1 MREIAEG
8 IVHWT
13 AEHPNIRQR
22 VSSYLVVPSATL
34 IDPLLP
40 DGGTDAIAE
49 IVRPDRVV
57 LTNRHHVRD
66 IRALVDTFGCSVH
79 VHEKGTAPFQELPV
93 SPRPF
98 AFGDEVA
105 PGITALEVGSI
116 TPEETALRIDVGD
129 GALAFAD
136 GFLNDGGRVGFMP
149 DGLLGEDPELVKR
162 GLRLAAARLL
172 DERFAHLLFA
182 HGDPIVG
189 DGREALQA
197 VSIPEG

>member
-1 MREIAEG
+1 MREISEG

-13 AEHPNIRQR
+13 AEHPNIGQR
-22 VSSYLVVPSATL
+22 VSSYLVVPAATL

-40 DGGTDAIAE
+40 DEGLDGIE
-49 IVRPDRVV
+49 SVVRPERIV

-66 IRALVDTFGCSVH
+66 VVAIVDAFGCSVH
-79 VHEKGTAPFQELPV
+79 VHERGTATFSGLDVAPET
-93 SPRPF
+93 F
-98 AFGDEVA
+98 AFGDEIT

-116 TPEETALRIDVGD
+116 TPEETALRIDAGD

-136 GFLNDGGRVGFMP
+136 GLIDVGGRVGFVP
-149 DGLLGEDPELVKR
+149 DHLLGDDPEAVKT
-162 GLRLAAARLL
+162 GLRAAAARLL

-189 DGREALQA
+189 DGREALRA
-197 VSIPEG
+197 VAEGA

>member
-1 MREIAEG
+1 MLEIADG

-13 AEHPNIRQR
+13 AQHPNIGQR
-22 VSSYLVVPSATL
+22 VSSYLIAPSATL

-40 DGGTDAIAE
+40 DDGLDGIERVA
-49 IVRPDRVV
+49 RPERIV

-66 IRALVDTFGCSVH
+66 VEAIVAAFGCSVH
-79 VHEKGTAPFQELPV
+79 VHEKGTATFSGLDIAPET
-93 SPRPF
+93 F

-116 TPEETALRIDVGD
+116 TPEETALRIDAGD

-136 GFLNDGGRVGFMP
+136 GFLNEGGRVGFMP
-149 DGLLGEDPELVKR
+149 DDLLGENPDAVR
-162 GLRLAAARLL
+162 TGLRNAATRLL

-197 VSIPEG
+197 VTVPA

>member
-1 MREIAEG
+1 MREIADG

-13 AEHPNIRQR
+13 AQHPNIGQR
-22 VSSYLVVPSATL
+22 VSSYLVVPGATL

-40 DGGTDAIAE
+40 DGGTDAIAD
-49 IVRPDRVV
+49 VARPERIV

-66 IRALVDTFGCSVH
+66 VEALVDAFGCSVH
-79 VHEKGTAPFQELPV
+79 VHEQGTGTFSDLDVTPET
-93 SPRPF
+93 F

-116 TPEETALRIDVGD
+116 TPEETALRIDAGD

-149 DGLLGEDPELVKR
+149 DGLLGEDPELVKK

-172 DERFAHLLFA
+172 DERFSHLLFA

-197 VSIPEG
+197 VSVPA

>member
-1 MREIAEG
+1 MREIADG

-13 AEHPNIRQR
+13 AQHPNIGQR

-40 DGGTDAIAE
+40 EDGLDGLE
-49 IVRPDRVV
+49 RIVRPERIV

-66 IRALVDTFGCSVH
+66 VPTLVDAFGCSVH
-79 VHEKGTAPFQELPV
+79 VPEKGTATFKDLDVAP
-93 SPRPF
+93 STF

-129 GALAFAD
+129 GALSFAD
-136 GFLNDGGRVGFMP
+136 GFLNEGGRVGFMP
-149 DGLLGEDPELVKR
+149 DGLLGEDPDAVKR
-162 GLRLAAARLL
+162 GLRLAATRLL
-172 DERFAHLLFA
+172 DERFAHVLFA

-197 VSIPEG
+197 VTVPA

>member
-13 AEHPNIRQR
+13 AEHPHIGQR

-40 DGGTDAIAE
+40 DEGAE
-49 IVRPDRVV
+49 GIEAVVRPERIV
-57 LTNRHHVRD
+57 LTNRHHTRD
-66 IRALVDTFGCSVH
+66 VEALVAAFGCSVH
-79 VHEKGTAPFQELPV
+79 VHERGTGTFEQLDVTPET
-93 SPRPF
+93 F

-116 TPEETALRIDVGD
+116 TPEETALRIDAGD

-136 GFLNDGGRVGFMP
+136 GFLNDDGRIGFMP
-149 DGLLGEDPELVKR
+149 DGLLGEDPEHVKQ
-162 GLRLAAARLL
+162 GLRQAAARLL
-172 DERFAHLLFA
+172 DERFATLLFA
-182 HGDPIVG
+182 HGEPIVG

-197 VSIPEG
+197 VSVPA

>member
-1 MREIAEG
+1 MREITDG

-13 AEHPNIRQR
+13 AEHPNIGQR
-22 VSSYLVVPSATL
+22 VSSYLVVPAATL

-40 DGGTDAIAE
+40 DEGVDAIRE
-49 IVRPDRVV
+49 IVRPERIVM
-57 LTNRHHVRD
+57 TNRHHVRD
-66 IRALVDTFGCSVH
+66 VQALVDEFGCSVH
-79 VHEKGTAPFQELPV
+79 VHERGTGPFSELPV
-93 SPRPF
+93 APRPF

-136 GFLNDGGRVGFMP
+136 GFLNDGGRIGFMP
-149 DGLLGEDPELVKR
+149 DGLLGADPDLVKR

-172 DERFAHLLFA
+172 DERFTTLLFA

-197 VSIPEG
+197 VSIPE

>member
-1 MREIAEG
+1 MREITDG

-13 AEHPNIRQR
+13 AQHPNIGQR

-40 DGGTDAIAE
+40 DEGLDGIE
-49 IVRPDRVV
+49 RIVRPERIV

-66 IRALVDTFGCSVH
+66 VPRLVDAFGCSVH
-79 VHEKGTAPFQELPV
+79 VHEKGTATFSDLDVAP
-93 SPRPF
+93 STF

-129 GALAFAD
+129 GALSFAD

-149 DGLLGEDPELVKR
+149 DGLLGEDPDAVKK
-162 GLRLAAARLL
+162 GLRLAATRLL

-182 HGDPIVG
+182 HGEPIVG

-197 VSIPEG
+197 VTVPD

>member
-13 AEHPNIRQR
+13 QTHPNHGMR
-22 VSSYLVVPSATL
+22 VSSYLVVPAATL
-34 IDPLLP
+34 VDPLLP
-40 DGGTDAIAE
+40 DEGVEGIEAY
-49 IVRPDRVV
+49 VRPERIV
-57 LTNRHHVRD
+57 LTNRHHRRD
-66 IRALVDTFGCSVH
+66 IAALVEAFGCTVH
-79 VHEKGTAPFQELPV
+79 VHEKGVGEFVDGGPDV
-93 SPRPF
+93 SPF

-116 TPEETALRIDVGD
+116 TPEETALRIDAGE

-136 GFLNDGGRVGFMP
+136 GFVNDGGRIGFMP
-149 DGLLGEDPELVKR
+149 DSLLGTDPELVKR
-162 GLRLAAARLL
+162 GLRGAASRLL

-182 HGDPIVG
+182 HGAPIIG

-197 VSIPEG
+197 VTVPA

>member
-13 AEHPNIRQR
+13 AEHPNIGQR
-22 VSSYLVVPSATL
+22 VSSYLVVPAATL

-40 DGGTDAIAE
+40 DEGVEGIEAT
-49 IVRPDRVV
+49 VRPERIV

-66 IRALVDTFGCSVH
+66 VPALVEAFGCSVH
-79 VHEKGTAPFQELPV
+79 VHEKGTGTFSDLDVTPET
-93 SPRPF
+93 F

-105 PGITALEVGSI
+105 QGITALEVGSI

-129 GALAFAD
+129 GALSFAD

-162 GLRLAAARLL
+162 GLRGAATRLL

-182 HGDPIVG
+182 HGEPSVG
-189 DGREALQA
+189 AGREALQA
-197 VSIPEG
+197 VTVPA

>member
-8 IVHWT
+8 LVHWT
-13 AEHPNIRQR
+13 APHPNIGQR
-22 VSSYLVVPSATL
+22 VSSYLVAPSATL
-34 IDPLLP
+34 VDPLLP
-40 DGGTDAIAE
+40 DEGVDAIAAV
-49 IVRPDRVV
+49 VRPRRIV

-66 IRALVDTFGCSVH
+66 VEALVDAFGCSVH
-79 VHEKGTAPFQELPV
+79 VHERGTASFADLDVDPET
-93 SPRPF
+93 F

-149 DGLLGEDPELVKR
+149 DELLGADPEAVRR

-197 VSIPEG
+197 VSIPA

>member
-1 MREIAEG
+1 MREIADG

-13 AEHPNIRQR
+13 AEHPNIGQR

-40 DGGTDAIAE
+40 DEGLDGIEAV
-49 IVRPDRVV
+49 VRPDRIV

-66 IRALVDTFGCSVH
+66 VEAIVAAFGCSVH
-79 VHEKGTAPFQELPV
+79 VHEKGTATFSGLDV
-93 SPRPF
+93 SPETF

-129 GALAFAD
+129 GALSFAD
-136 GFLNDGGRVGFMP
+136 GFLNDGGRIGFMP
-149 DGLLGEDPELVKR
+149 DGLLGEDPDLVKK
-162 GLRLAAARLL
+162 GLRLAATRLL
-172 DERFAHLLFA
+172 DERFAHVLFA

-197 VSIPEG
+197 VTIPA

>member
-1 MREIAEG
+1 MREIADG

-13 AEHPNIRQR
+13 AEHPNIGQR
-22 VSSYLVVPSATL
+22 VSSYLVAPAATL

-40 DGGTDAIAE
+40 DEGVDGIEAV
-49 IVRPDRVV
+49 VRPERIV

-66 IRALVDTFGCSVH
+66 IEALVDAFGCSVH
-79 VHEKGTAPFQELPV
+79 VHEKGTGTFSDLDV
-93 SPRPF
+93 TPRTF

-116 TPEETALRIDVGD
+116 TPEETALRIDAGD

-136 GFLNDGGRVGFMP
+136 GFLNEGGRVGFMP
-149 DGLLGEDPELVKR
+149 DDLLGEDPDAVKT
-162 GLRLAAARLL
+162 GLRKAATRLL

-197 VSIPEG
+197 VTVPA

>member
-1 MREIAEG
+1 MREIADG

-13 AEHPNIRQR
+13 AEHPGIGQR

-40 DGGTDAIAE
+40 EEGLDGVE
-49 IVRPDRVV
+49 SLVRPERIV

-66 IRALVDTFGCSVH
+66 VEALVAAFGCSVH
-79 VHEKGTAPFQELPV
+79 VHEQGTATFSNLDVTPGT
-93 SPRPF
+93 F

-116 TPEETALRIDVGD
+116 APEETALRVDAGD

-136 GFLNDGGRVGFMP
+136 GFLNEGGRVGFMP
-149 DGLLGEDPELVKR
+149 DDLLGADPEAVKT
-162 GLRLAAARLL
+162 GLRGAATRLL

-189 DGREALQA
+189 DGRAALQA
-197 VSIPEG
+197 VTVPA